1 MIKHAQKF
9 GWILLMVLSL
19 SISCKDKDSSD
30 SVTDGS
36 SSTDTNSEY
45 DQKSEKAQ
53 ELMVVSSVS
62 SEDTKDTSFNP
73 EKAPADLKAF
83 SLEEVL
89 RHSDMKGIALGM
101 SAQEIKDYN
110 LKANQSLE
118 SINSTDQNG
127 NRRTYRIVTGG
138 VPVVELSMNGDTV
151 NAITFLSRNAFPKNM
166 IGVDYSYKVL
176 ATKYPNLNVNGN
188 QVTTTN
194 DGKKLIFLMETMGS
208 DGKTMPDSA
217 QIVEMTVMNQ
227 IES

>member
-1 MIKHAQKF
+1 MIKSYIKLVF
-9 GWILLMVLSL
+9 
-19 SISCKDKDSSD
+19 SIALIGCLATSCKDKDSSD
-30 SVTDGS
+30 SVKESS
-36 SSTDTNSEY
+36 SSTTTD
-45 DQKSEKAQ
+45 SEKDPKSKK
-53 ELMVVSSVS
+53 ELTVVSSVS

-83 SLEEVL
+83 NLEEVL
-89 RHSDMKGIALGM
+89 NHSDMKGIALGM

-118 SINSTDQNG
+118 SINNTDQYG
-127 NRRTYRIVTGG
+127 NRRTHRIVTGG
-138 VPVVELSMNGDTV
+138 VPVVELSMNGDMV
-151 NAITFLSRNAFPKNM
+151 NAITFLSRNAFPKDM

-176 ATKYPNLNVNGN
+176 STKYPNLTVNGD

-194 DGKKLIFLMETMGS
+194 DGKKLIFLMETVSS

>member
-1 MIKHAQKF
+1 MIKNAQKF
-9 GWILLMVLSL
+9 GWILLMILCL
-19 SISCKDKDSSD
+19 SISCKDKDSND
-30 SVTDGS
+30 SVKNSSNSSNTD
-36 SSTDTNSEY
+36 SEK
-45 DQKSEKAQ
+45 DQKPEKIQ
-53 ELMVVSSVS
+53 ELPVVSSVS

-89 RHSDMKGIALGM
+89 THSNMKGIALGM
-101 SAQEIKDYN
+101 SSQDLKDYN

-118 SINSTDQNG
+118 AINTVDQNG
-127 NRRTYRIVTGG
+127 NQRTHRIVTGG
-138 VPVVELSMNGDTV
+138 VPIVELSMNGDTV

-166 IGVDYSYKVL
+166 IGVDYSYKIL
-176 ATKYPNLNVNGN
+176 STKYPNLSVGGN

-194 DGKKLIFLMETMGS
+194 DGKKLIFLMEAMSS
-208 DGKTMPDSA
+208 DGQTMPDSA